1 MKSMLKMKMLPCRYT
16 LFKDIFTIVLQV
28 NGLPDTALIDNDDD
42 DGYDHDERKL
52 YKISIISL

>member
-1 MKSMLKMKMLPCRYT
+1 MLKMKMLPCRYT

-42 DGYDHDERKL
+42 GYDHNERKL
-52 YKISIISL
+52 